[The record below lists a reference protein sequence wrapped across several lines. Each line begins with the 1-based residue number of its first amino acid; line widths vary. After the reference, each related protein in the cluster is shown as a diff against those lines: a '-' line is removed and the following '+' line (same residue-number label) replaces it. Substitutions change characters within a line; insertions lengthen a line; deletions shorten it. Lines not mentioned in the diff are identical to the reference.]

1 MTSEDAAA
9 RRVGTLIANKYRLR
23 RVIGRGG
30 MGAVYDSVHS
40 FTGKVC
46 AVKVLDPAASHVAG
60 YAARF
65 LREARAAAQI
75 GHPGICDVLDAGQ
88 DQDDGSLYLVL
99 ELLEGEDLGAAMR
112 RGDLTTSEIV
122 EIGAQVLDA
131 LAAAHGR
138 GIVHRDIKPEN
149 VFLTRDEHGNLRV
162 KLLDFGVAKEMSRG
176 KQLHDTTQSGLLI
189 GTPYYMAPE
198 QVSGGDLDGRADV
211 WATGAMLFHALSEG
225 PPFDAPSYNK
235 LLLKIVSEPAPSLAT
250 YRSDL
255 PKWLVDVVDR
265 ALKSSA
271 AERWTASQMATWLRA
286 KGEVP
291 LSLDWDPHEDA
302 TQRTDSLFPTDT
314 EAAAPQVD
322 LGALTPPARSR
333 DADMTAPQRPSKLG
347 VESQPT
353 VAAPTVSAARKTSA
367 SSAPSSGEPQATPQT
382 WERPSQP
389 GGSRAGVV
397 IGIVVGGL
405 LTLLAAFTVTWWL
418 LTRSPDAPG
427 PVSSPI
433 PLAPDTGVV
442 ERDAAEPA
450 VDAD

>member
-1 MTSEDAAA
+1 MTSEDGAA
-9 RRVGTLIANKYRLR
+9 RRVGTLIANKYKLR

-30 MGAVYDSVHS
+30 MGAVYDAIHS

-60 YAARF
+60 YATRF

-88 DQDDGSLYLVL
+88 DPGDGCLYLVL

-149 VFLTRDEHGNLRV
+149 VFLTRDDHGNLRA

-176 KQLHDTTQSGLLI
+176 KQLHESTQSGLLI

-211 WATGAMLFHALSEG
+211 WAAGAMLFHALSEG

-235 LLLKIVSEPAPSLAT
+235 LLLKIVSEQAPSLAT

-255 PKWLVDVVDR
+255 PKWLIDIVDR
-265 ALKSSA
+265 ALKSA
-271 AERWTASQMATWLRA
+271 PAERWTASQMATWLRA

-291 LSLDWDPHEDA
+291 MSLDWDPHEDA
-302 TQRTDSLFPTDT
+302 TQRTESLFPNDT
-314 EAAAPQVD
+314 HAAAPQVD
-322 LGALTPPARSR
+322 LKALTPPARSR
-333 DADMTAPQRPSKLG
+333 DADMTAPQRPSALS

-353 VAAPTVSAARKTSA
+353 VAAPTVAALRKTSS
-367 SSAPSSGEPQATPQT
+367 SSAPSSGQPQTTPQT

-389 GGSRAGVV
+389 GGSRVGLV
-397 IGIVVGGL
+397 IGMIVGGL
-405 LTLLAAFTVTWWL
+405 VMLVGAFTVTWWF
-418 LTRSPDAPG
+418 LTREPDAPR
-427 PVSSPI
+427 PVSSPTHF
-433 PLAPDTGVV
+433 APDTGAD
-442 ERDAAEPA
+442 RDAAEPA
-450 VDAD
+450 LDAD